1 VELRESER
9 IVEDGASKELQK
21 IRLVVSKSIKEAIKV
36 SCKPLALGYLS
47 QCKIRSLR
55 SISWDIGV
63 KHLSP

>member
-1 VELRESER
+1 VQLRESER

-55 SISWDIGV
+55 SIR
-63 KHLSP
+63 